1 MIYTAERDHQR
12 RLRISDLLAFM
23 VSIVLSIKIRVLPL
37 PPVPA
42 FLHAWSG
49 AALLLSLLVLWSGT
63 LTLARAYEFSRARP
77 SEVFKVVRAA
87 MLFSLI
93 AWPIIEI
100 HETVFSRPLVLAFVP
115 ITVLATLV
123 FRSIMT
129 PLV

>member
-1 MIYTAERDHQR
+1 
-12 RLRISDLLAFM
+12 
-23 VSIVLSIKIRVLPL
+23 
-37 PPVPA
+37 
-42 FLHAWSG
+42 G
-49 AALLLSLLVLWSGT
+49 LLVLWSGT

-123 FRSIMT
+123 FRRIMT
-129 PLV
+129 PLVLRMVGYVPHLRVLIVGDGSTATRLEQNFGSRNGYQLFRFDLPPAT